1 MKNYDKQ
8 ERVLGPA
15 KIKRT
20 RKQAF
25 TIKKIG
31 NGDIRERKWDKK
43 WLMTPVDA
51 KGWKIF
57 VEATRGK
64 HLLIGKMCFTAG

>member
-1 MKNYDKQ
+1 MLCKVEFLAFKCEASPEMKNYDKQ

-31 NGDIRERKWDKK
+31 NGDIRERK
-43 WLMTPVDA
+43 
-51 KGWKIF
+51 
-57 VEATRGK
+57 
-64 HLLIGKMCFTAG
+64 